1 MNLDQ
6 SADKITP
13 SSGTLTVA
21 GTLTISTLSD
31 GTNSTS
37 ATNPIKGSA
46 RAWVNYNGST
56 QTVVGSYN
64 ISSVTY
70 VSSAYYTL
78 NFTTAM
84 PNANYVVTGIA
95 GSIVGGSAKML
106 VPAGAQ
112 TTTTCPLTAY
122 VYNASQTD
130 SSYFAVAIFSS

>member
-1 MNLDQ
+1 M
-6 SADKITP
+6 AGKITVSTIND
-13 SSGTLTVA
+13 SSGVL
-21 GTLTISTLSD
+21 
-31 GTNSTS
+31 
-37 ATNPIKGSA
+37 ATQNGMTGIAK
-46 RAWVNYNGST
+46 AWVNYNGST

-84 PNANYVVTGIA
+84 PNANYAVA
-95 GSIVGGSAKML
+95 GIVGSTAGGAAKML

-122 VYNASQTD
+122 VYNATQSD

>member
-1 MNLDQ
+1 M
-6 SADKITP
+6 
-13 SSGTLTVA
+13 A
-21 GTLTISTLSD
+21 GTLTIATLSD

-37 ATNPIKGSA
+37 STNCIKGSA
-46 RAWVNYNGST
+46 RAWLNYNGST

-84 PNANYVVTGIA
+84 PNANYAVA
-95 GSIVGGSAKML
+95 GIVGNTAGGAAKML

-122 VYNASQTD
+122 VYNATQSD